1 MIRLEGV
8 SKGFGGSSVLSGLDL
23 VVPTGSML
31 AVIGRSGTGK
41 SVLLKC
47 IARLLNVDSGCVEV
61 GGEDVG
67 RADSHAV
74 RRIRSRIGYVFQFAA
89 LFDSMTIGENVE
101 APLRREGVPP
111 GEAMRR
117 ADDVLARV
125 GLAGIRNQL
134 PAELSGGMRK
144 RVGIA
149 RAVVAEPEYLLY
161 DEPTTGLD
169 PVTTGVIDELILG
182 LKRDLGATGIVVT
195 HDIRSALRVADRIA
209 LLHEGRLHVEGT
221 PEEIRN
227 SDDPLIRAFVEG
239 KSELWPEESGFRR

>member
-1 MIRLEGV
+1 VIRLEGV
-8 SKGFGGSSVLSGLDL
+8 SKRFGATSVLSGLDL

-47 IARLLNVDSGCVEV
+47 VARLLNVDGGSVEV

-74 RRIRSRIGYVFQFAA
+74 RRIRSRMGYVFQFAA

-101 APLRREGVPP
+101 APLRREGVSP
-111 GEAMRR
+111 GEATRR
-117 ADDVLARV
+117 ADEVLARV
-125 GLAGIRNQL
+125 GLAGVRNQL
-134 PAELSGGMRK
+134 PGELSGGMRK

-149 RAVVAEPEYLLY
+149 RAVIAEPEYMLY

-169 PVTTGVIDELILG
+169 PVTTAVIDDLMLG

-195 HDIRSALRVADRIA
+195 HDIRSALRVADRVA

-239 KSELWPEESGFRR
+239 KSELWPEEPGSGR